1 MKKTHRKIIWFA
13 LAACALS
20 LVAFMLFSPS
30 GPKRAPSEGY
40 TPLRDDALAARYRP
54 LIDCPPEF
62 GSLLALYYRAAKDS
76 GGLVHIAYHPL
87 WAREVNNAPGFS
99 PFLSRSL
106 YTGGLSLQR
115 LMYGKGDIESIAL
128 TLDPASGELRH
139 VDYETAEGYSP
150 SQFSVTHKAV
160 GVAGPFA
167 LPLRFRVVSWNH
179 PFSLDKDAPAPA
191 GQEGADAPLV
201 YFGPSL
207 WREDSMMKDPN
218 TRIRKDRAHFEWE
231 EKAAE

>member
-1 MKKTHRKIIWFA
+1 MEKTHRKIIMLA

-20 LVAFMLFSPS
+20 LAAFALLFPS
-30 GPKRAPSEGY
+30 GPKRRPVEGY

-62 GSLLALYYRAAKDS
+62 GPLLALYYRAAKDS

-115 LMYGKGDIESIAL
+115 LMYGKGDIESVAL
-128 TLDPASGELRH
+128 TLDPASGEIRR
-139 VDYETAEGYSP
+139 VDYETAESYSP
-150 SQFSVTHKAV
+150 SRFSVTHKAV
-160 GVAGPFA
+160 GVAGPLA
-167 LPLRFRVVSWNH
+167 LPVRFRVVSWNH
-179 PFSLDKDAPAPA
+179 LFSLEKDSPTPAA
-191 GQEGADAPLV
+191 RGDAEAPLQ
-201 YFGPSL
+201 YFSSAL
-207 WREDSMMKDPN
+207 WREYSMVKDPN
-218 TRIRKDRAHFEWE
+218 TLLREDRAHFEWE